1 VTEVELG
8 SEVDL
13 ERIDRQVIELF
24 AWVSEGLAGATTT
37 LLDGDRE
44 SAEAL
49 ADRDAIVDVLYHAV
63 EDLVVRQLAD
73 RRASDTTAR
82 FLLLLLRILPELER
96 SGDLAE
102 HIARAA
108 SRGVASEMSP
118 RCRGLIAQMGEIG
131 AEMWSLVTDAYAE
144 RLPGCADRLDEK
156 DDVLDELHV
165 MLTSELASGSTPLP
179 VAVEL
184 ALIGRFYER
193 LGDHAVNL
201 ARRVQ
206 QFAAGGL

>member
-1 VTEVELG
+1 MTEVELG
-8 SEVDL
+8 SDLDL

-108 SRGVASEMSP
+108 SRGVASQMSP

-144 RLPGCADRLDEK
+144 RLAGCADRLDEK

-165 MLTSELASGSTPLP
+165 MLTAELAGGSTPLP

-201 ARRVQ
+201 GRRLE

>member
-1 VTEVELG
+1 MTDVEVG
-8 SEVDL
+8 SDL
-13 ERIDRQVIELF
+13 DLQRIDRQVIELF
-24 AWVSEGLAGATTT
+24 AWVSEGLAGATAT
-37 LLDGDRE
+37 LLEGDRE

-49 ADRDAIVDVLYHAV
+49 ADRDAIVDALYHAV
-63 EDLVVRQLAD
+63 EDLVIRRLAD
-73 RRASDTTAR
+73 RKAPETTVR
-82 FLLLLLRILPELER
+82 FMLLLLRILPELER

-108 SRGVASEMSP
+108 SRGLASEMSP
-118 RCRGLIAQMGEIG
+118 RCRGLVAQMGEIG
-131 AEMWSLVTDAYAE
+131 TEMWSLVTDAYVE
-144 RLPGCADRLDEK
+144 RLPGYAERLDEK

-165 MLTSELASGSTPLP
+165 MLTAELGSGSTPLP

>member
-1 VTEVELG
+1 MDT
-8 SEVDL
+8 EVDL
-13 ERIDRQVIELF
+13 DQIERQVIELF
-24 AWVSEGLAGATTT
+24 VWVSEGLAGATAT
-37 LLDGDRE
+37 LLEGDRE
-44 SAEAL
+44 SAQAL
-49 ADRDAIVDVLYHAV
+49 ADRDTIVDALYHAV
-63 EDLVVRQLAD
+63 EDLVVRQLVN
-73 RRASDTTAR
+73 RKASDVTAR

-108 SRGVASEMSP
+108 SRGLATEMSP

-131 AEMWSLVTDAYAE
+131 TEMWHLVTDGYAE
-144 RLPGCADRLDEK
+144 RLPECGDRLDEK

-165 MLTSELASGSTPLP
+165 LLTAELASGSTPLP

-201 ARRVQ
+201 ARRIS